1 MARTSKLILVLTLVL
16 SGCGASTPES
26 LPSTTTSTQPR
37 ESTTTTEAVEKSAML
52 DFSPIAGEWSGMLE
66 SLRAGTSSRSPIRIS
81 LEEEARR
88 GSVVGSIEYLE
99 GEEVTCFGTLSALRV
114 DGLEYM
120 LFAKNR
126 GGECNTDRPGV
137 QVRLLYNPE
146 VDELNFRMTPDFGPF
161 AATLERDE

>member
-66 SLRAGTSSRSPIRIS
+66 SLRAGTSSRSPIPHQPRRRSATGIGRGINRIP
-81 LEEEARR
+81 RR
-88 GSVVGSIEYLE
+88 RRSHVLWDTFRSASGWIGVH
-99 GEEVTCFGTLSALRV
+99 ALRK
-114 DGLEYM
+114 E
-120 LFAKNR
+120 
-126 GGECNTDRPGV
+126 
-137 QVRLLYNPE
+137 
-146 VDELNFRMTPDFGPF
+146 
-161 AATLERDE
+161 